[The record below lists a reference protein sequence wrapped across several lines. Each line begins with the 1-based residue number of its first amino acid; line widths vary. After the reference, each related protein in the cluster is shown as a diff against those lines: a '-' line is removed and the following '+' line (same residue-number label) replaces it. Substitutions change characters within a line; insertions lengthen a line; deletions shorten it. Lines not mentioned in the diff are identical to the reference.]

1 MSRLGVCGGA
11 LAIVLALGSVSCGG
25 RDDPFRLA
33 IQVEC
38 QGAFEGFA
46 DDELAGAFLPLLE
59 RGARL
64 TGSSPSDGIEGASI
78 AGRPV
83 DVKPACTE
91 SLDPPY
97 AVVQTRELLETW
109 HPDAVVGSGQFAQD
123 AFVTRDLAKR
133 YPDVTFVLTEPPA
146 QEATLYDPAPNV
158 FRVVM
163 DNAQSVAGL
172 GAYAYQT
179 LGWRRAAV
187 VGWGFPAATSDDWE
201 LAAGFMAEFCAL
213 GGTARR
219 DDGRAW
225 TDPRGAAARYSE
237 SVDGVAVLVAWGLPE
252 PFLRETAKRGDLSKR
267 VVLGGWGAEANGFA
281 VRGVDLRGVVVASRQ
296 PLDAGPPAWRRYIA
310 AFERA
315 YPGLPRPASV
325 GSVGYRNG
333 VEAIATGLEAAD
345 GDVTRL
351 QQRLAAET
359 VPTVPVASAFDPRRQ
374 VVTSVFLSRLGTS
387 GQADAREV
395 SVVPGVEQTFGG
407 IFGPPRSAPTAASS
421 SCDPSAKAPP
431 WVG

>member
-1 MSRLGVCGGA
+1 MSRLGAFSVT
-11 LAIVLALGSVSCGG
+11 LAVVLALGAASCGG
-25 RDDPFRLA
+25 RADPFRLA

-46 DDELAGAFLPLLE
+46 DEELAGAFLPLLE
-59 RGARL
+59 RGAHL

-78 AGRPV
+78 GGRPV
-83 DVKPACTE
+83 EVKQACTE
-91 SLDPPY
+91 SLNPTY

-123 AFVTRDLAKR
+123 AFVMRDLAKR

-146 QEATLYDPAPNV
+146 QEATLYHPAPNV
-158 FRVVM
+158 FRVVP

-172 GAYAYQT
+172 GAFAYRT

-187 VGWGFPAATSDDWE
+187 VGWGYPAATSDDWE

-213 GGTARR
+213 GGTATR

-225 TDPRGAAARYSE
+225 TDPKGSAARYAG

-252 PFLRETAKRGDLSKR
+252 SFLREMAKRGGLSKR
-267 VVLGGWGAEANGFA
+267 VVLGGWGAEANGFTA
-281 VRGVDLRGVVVASRQ
+281 RGVSLQGVVVASRQ
-296 PLDAGPPAWRRYIA
+296 PLDAGPPAWRRYVA

-315 YPGLPRPASV
+315 YPALPRPTSV

-345 GDVTRL
+345 GDVARL
-351 QQRLAAET
+351 RQRLAAET
-359 VPTVPVASAFDPRRQ
+359 VPTVPVASVFDPHRQ
-374 VVTSVFLSRLGTS
+374 AVSTVFLSRLGAS
-387 GQADAREV
+387 GQADAREL

-407 IFGPPRSAPTAASS
+407 IFGPPASAPTAASS
-421 SCDPSAKAPP
+421 SCDQSAKPPP